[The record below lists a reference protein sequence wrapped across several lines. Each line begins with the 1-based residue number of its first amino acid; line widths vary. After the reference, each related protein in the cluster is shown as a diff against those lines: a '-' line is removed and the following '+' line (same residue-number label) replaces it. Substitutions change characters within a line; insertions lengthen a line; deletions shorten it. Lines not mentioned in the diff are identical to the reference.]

1 MIPTNAKVTYTN
13 KCEVLSVDFSPNKN
27 LDYCYKFT
35 IVENESLDLILLW
48 DTGNGGMWFYL
59 ERYSLKHWDWD
70 SWIAL
75 ITQSHCL
82 DDRDAAAIFLFLR
95 HCLKHS
101 KLKAHR
107 RHFAPGERVSQA
119 YEGIED
125 LQDYCEY
132 HFESIRIHEI
142 SKIVG
147 QTNESIR
154 ATLVAEGLCE
164 RAANHNASVPRREVD
179 DIVWGWDSSNK
190 DISPNGIPTLI
201 KGISNGPS

>member
-1 MIPTNAKVTYTN
+1 MIPTEAKVTYTN
-13 KCEVLSVDFSPNKN
+13 QCEVLSVDFSPNKN

-35 IVENESLDLILLW
+35 IIENESDLILLW

-95 HCLKHS
+95 FTLKHS
-101 KLKAHR
+101 RLKAHR
-107 RHFAPGERVSQA
+107 RHFRPGERISQA

-132 HFESIRIHEI
+132 HFESIQIHEI

-147 QTNESIR
+147 GPNIR
-154 ATLVAEGLCE
+154 VRAVLHKEGLCE
-164 RAANHNASVPRREVD
+164 RSSDYNTSVPRREVD
-179 DIVWGWDSSNK
+179 GIVWDYVEGSA
-190 DISPNGIPTLI
+190 ISTHGIPTLL
-201 KGISNGPS
+201 KEISNGPS